1 MHTDGGLQRI
11 AGFNTDKYKNVNRFH
26 KIGEKIS
33 VDVKSRMDKERKRMI
48 SYWKINPDTS
58 H

>member
-26 KIGEKIS
+26 KIGEKIGEKIS
-33 VDVKSRMDKERKRMI
+33 VDVKSRMDKER
-48 SYWKINPDTS
+48 
-58 H
+58 